1 MKIFKK
7 VNRVEGEKI
16 QTDCCFIVG
25 TTKCTNNTTSY
36 YFLINMKFI
45 GCNKEL
51 MSSNTFEYVNTL
63 ASPKVFTTFSFK
75 PFKCSYSIG
84 WFSNNEF

>member
-16 QTDCCFIVG
+16 QTDCIFIVG
-25 TTKCTNNTTSY
+25 TTKCTTKTSY
-36 YFLINMKFI
+36 YFLINMRFI
-45 GCNKEL
+45 ECNKSL
-51 MSSNTFEYVNTL
+51 MSPNTFEHSDTL